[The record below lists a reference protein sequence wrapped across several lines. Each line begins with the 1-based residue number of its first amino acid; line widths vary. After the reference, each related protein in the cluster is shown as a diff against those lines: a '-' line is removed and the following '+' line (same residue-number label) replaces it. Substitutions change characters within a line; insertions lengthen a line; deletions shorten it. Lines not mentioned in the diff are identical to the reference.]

1 MNPADITP
9 LVLTW
14 NEEPNIGRCLE
25 RLTWARE
32 VVVMDSGSTDRTVEI
47 CQGFPNVR
55 VVERKFD
62 CHANQWNA
70 GIDEAKTAWVLALD
84 ADFLLPRDSLEQ
96 LALLSGDVDVDGY
109 RSGFRYLVMGRQ
121 LRGTLYPP
129 KTVLFRR
136 ECCRYVQDGHTQLL
150 TGDERRG
157 QLPFV
162 IDHDDRKPLSRW
174 LESQRKYAI
183 LEADKLLDGSAPE
196 GLPDRLRR
204 MIWPAVPAC
213 LLYTLF
219 AKRVILDGWPG
230 WYYAF
235 QRTYAELLL
244 SLELLDRKLRSKAG
258 NDE

>member
-1 MNPADITP
+1 MDLSYITP
-9 LVLTW
+9 LILTF

-32 VVVMDSGSTDRTVEI
+32 VVVMDSGSTDRTFEI
-47 CQGFPNVR
+47 CRGFPNVR

-70 GIDEAKTAWVLALD
+70 GIDEAATPWVLGLD
-84 ADFLLPRDSLEQ
+84 ADFLFPHEAVDQ
-96 LALLSGDVDVDGY
+96 LSALSDEAEPDGY
-109 RSGFRYLVMGRQ
+109 RACFRYLVMGRP

-136 ECCRYVQDGHTQLL
+136 ERCRYVQDGHTQLL
-150 TGDERRG
+150 TGDERQG
-157 QLPFV
+157 MLPFV

-244 SLELLDRKLRSKAG
+244 SLELLDRKLRFDL
-258 NDE
+258 NHD